1 MHKIVFSLNP
11 PPWLED
17 SSHKESLRETDK
29 ERPERPEGG
38 GEQGCGGLE
47 DAASLD
53 GDLLELIVAE
63 GENWLK

>member
-1 MHKIVFSLNP
+1 MHKIVFSLSP

-17 SSHKESLRETDK
+17 SSHKESLLETDK

-53 GDLLELIVAE
+53 GGLPEMRVAE

>member
-1 MHKIVFSLNP
+1 M
-11 PPWLED
+11 ED
-17 SSHKESLRETDK
+17 SSHKESLLETDK

-53 GDLLELIVAE
+53 GDPPEMRGAE
-63 GENWLK
+63 DEN